1 MRIQASSAE
10 RDSLLLSVHGTSALC
25 RQLVAKLSG
34 ITEWYK
40 NGATRSQNPYAA
52 GFTDQKL

>member
-1 MRIQASSAE
+1 MWGHEMCIDASSAE
-10 RDSLLLSVHGTSALC
+10 RDSLLAIAMPVHGTSAYSAVC

-40 NGATRSQNPYAA
+40 NRT
-52 GFTDQKL
+52 TIEVT